1 MCPYLDIKY
10 TIFIEECVQKNK
22 NQSLMKIGP
31 KALPTSGLIIE
42 DLIDGLS
49 KDTEYSFWIRIE
61 SLQSTTKRHT
71 IMSERRSICKLLLLL
86 LNCWKEGVNIACMHS
101 LYKSIVSANSA

>member
-22 NQSLMKIGP
+22 NQSLTKIGP

-61 SLQSTTKRHT
+61 SLQSTTRRHT

-86 LNCWKEGVNIACMHS
+86 LDCGKERENTLNVACIPYTNAANI
-101 LYKSIVSANSA
+101 

>member
-10 TIFIEECVQKNK
+10 TIFIEERGQKNK

-61 SLQSTTKRHT
+61 SLQTTTTRRHT

-86 LNCWKEGVNIACMHS
+86 LNCGKEGENTLNVACIPYTNAANI
-101 LYKSIVSANSA
+101 I